1 MNNLILILVIIFTIL
16 CINLLNINDLYTQIV
31 LFLLLLIFFNLFYN
45 VFRKM
50 IKYNKNNNYST
61 TPITNSAIL
70 NNSNANVLLNNSNA
84 ANVLLN
90 NNAANV
96 LLNNNAANKVSK
108 YYLDFVCKP
117 NNVSENN
124 KYYDMKTR
132 NLKLISSHVPI
143 PKNNNRINYNI
154 LHNTKNYDI
163 KIPKLNNIR
172 NTVDCAHD
180 DGSCVL

>member
-1 MNNLILILVIIFTIL
+1 
-16 CINLLNINDLYTQIV
+16 
-31 LFLLLLIFFNLFYN
+31 
-45 VFRKM
+45 M

-70 NNSNANVLLNNSNA
+70 NNSN
-84 ANVLLN
+84 
-90 NNAANV
+90 ANV